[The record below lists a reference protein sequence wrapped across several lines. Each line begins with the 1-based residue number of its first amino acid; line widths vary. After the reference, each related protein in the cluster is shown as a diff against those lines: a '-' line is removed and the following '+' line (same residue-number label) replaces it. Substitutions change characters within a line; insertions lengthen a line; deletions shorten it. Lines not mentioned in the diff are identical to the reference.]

1 MGANLGHILVAYLG
15 TIRPNYR
22 PNIRP
27 NAAEYSVSAD
37 TSFICIGRTLFFSY
51 LRLDMVEI

>member
-27 NAAEYSVSAD
+27 KAAEYSVSAD
-37 TSFICIGRTLFFSY
+37 TSFTPIGRSLKQ
-51 LRLDMVEI
+51 LHPILEDI